1 MGPFHPKWKM
11 YELKIY
17 RVVTCHGNEE
27 WCKILK
33 GSDLLFQNW
42 HEEFDEFWHLILAR
56 ALESLRNLDFNWLLL
71 NKVYNVWAKKLQR
84 SCVSWN
90 WRVMQNLK
98 KNWLAVRKMTWGIWQ
113 IFTRA
118 LESLKI
124 GTSMGSF
131 YPK

>member
-1 MGPFHPKWKM
+1 MGIFHPKWKM

-17 RVVTCHGNEE
+17 RVVTCHDNEE

-33 GSDLLFQNW
+33 GSGLLFQNW
-42 HEEFDEFWHLILAR
+42 HEEFDKFWHLILAR

-84 SCVSWN
+84 SYVSWN

-98 KNWLAVRKMTWGIWQ
+98 KNWLVVRKMTWGIWQ